1 MSKFHKTLL
10 VATVVASTG
19 VAGFVPSAFAEDS
32 VKTEVTKPATN
43 TSDKGPLTYDKE
55 GVSKGFHTK
64 LTAITKSLDKSFLAK
79 ENASKYVDTY
89 TKLFDNGIKEIKDG
103 ASAAEIN
110 KVVEGVDKEVAKT
123 TKDLVKDASKAFTDK
138 YATNNTNMTSVQY
151 KSFVMQLDELNKA
164 VEKDTRYVNF
174 DQHLDKLTKIY
185 DAVDVA
191 SKGDYTANFKKT
203 LEDLKVKVTNS
214 KGADKEKV
222 LAEIDKLAKE
232 FEKEGTN
239 HNVNTYNDKLTALEK
254 SVDTLL
260 ASAPAADT
268 KDKDAKAKDAKAE
281 GKKDLPLTGSQT
293 ALVATGIGAALI
305 AIAGF
310 FGLRRR
316 KQ

>member
-64 LTAITKSLDKSFLAK
+64 LTAITKSLDKSFLTK

-110 KVVEGVDKEVAKT
+110 KVVGGVDKEVAKT

-138 YATNNTNMTSVQY
+138 YATNNTNMTLVQY

-232 FEKEGTN
+232 FEKEGIN

-281 GKKDLPLTGSQT
+281 GKKDLPSTGSQT